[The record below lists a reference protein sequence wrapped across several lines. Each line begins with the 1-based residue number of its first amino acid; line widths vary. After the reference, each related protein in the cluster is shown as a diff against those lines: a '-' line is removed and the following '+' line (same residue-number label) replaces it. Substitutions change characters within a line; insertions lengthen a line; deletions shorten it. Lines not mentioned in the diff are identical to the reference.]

1 MAKHTRTTPFAEIKG
16 KIKERWK
23 RLTDEDLDE
32 LEIRAEILASKL
44 QEHYGWERDEAE
56 RQVKEFK
63 ARHHW
68 H

>member
-1 MAKHTRTTPFAEIKG
+1 VARQTRNAPFAEIKG

-32 LEIRAEILASKL
+32 LEVRAEILASKL
-44 QEHYGWERDEAE
+44 QEHYGWEREEAE